1 MGYFLCAFGINLKS
15 IVNNTKNSK
24 MKKFF
29 AIAIIA
35 ASFAACNNSGE
46 GSGAKDTTTVAP
58 VDTTSKMAD
67 TTNKMSA
74 DTSHKMSADT
84 SHKMSADTSKKK

>member
-1 MGYFLCAFGINLKS
+1 MPYSGINPKS
-15 IVNNTKNSK
+15 IVNNHKIPK

-46 GSGAKDTTTVAP
+46 SKSTDDTAAVKP
-58 VDTTSKMAD
+58 VDTASMTPADTASKMSD
-67 TTNKMSA
+67 TTS
-74 DTSHKMSADT
+74 
-84 SHKMSADTSKKK
+84 KMSADTSKMKADTSKKK